1 MSVLEESLMNMVRTS
16 RLWQEGGT
24 VIAACSGGADSLT
37 LTDIMAKAAEED
49 DVTVLV
55 AHVHHHL
62 RGEEADEDARFV
74 SAFCKDRDLSYTQF
88 DIDPQALK
96 EKEGLSL
103 EDAARRLRYE
113 ALETYR
119 KKVGA
124 QGIFVAH
131 HEDDQAETI
140 LMNLVR
146 GTGTRGL
153 RGMLPVNGYI
163 ARPFLAATRKDME
176 TYCKEEGLSYRTDST
191 NGNPALL
198 RNWVR
203 LELLPLLATKN
214 PRIKAALVQAAAV
227 AKSDEAYLEKMAQKY
242 LDSFSRN
249 IFGTYDI
256 DVGPTFDKLDLAI
269 KSRVI
274 RLAVKGVGG
283 EELGF
288 DHVKKILRLIE
299 KGISGKSLDVPGHV
313 RLIYING
320 RLMAGR
326 HETDRAAQREKKLEI
341 KEKQRHASQY

>member
-140 LMNLVR
+140 LMKL
-146 GTGTRGL
+146 GLWTGTRVL
-153 RGMLPVNGYI
+153 
-163 ARPFLAATRKDME
+163 
-176 TYCKEEGLSYRTDST
+176 
-191 NGNPALL
+191 
-198 RNWVR
+198 
-203 LELLPLLATKN
+203 
-214 PRIKAALVQAAAV
+214 
-227 AKSDEAYLEKMAQKY
+227 
-242 LDSFSRN
+242 
-249 IFGTYDI
+249 
-256 DVGPTFDKLDLAI
+256 
-269 KSRVI
+269 
-274 RLAVKGVGG
+274 
-283 EELGF
+283 
-288 DHVKKILRLIE
+288 
-299 KGISGKSLDVPGHV
+299 
-313 RLIYING
+313 
-320 RLMAGR
+320 
-326 HETDRAAQREKKLEI
+326 
-341 KEKQRHASQY
+341 